1 MAGRVGKAGT
11 DRAKKK
17 KPGKGIALVVV
28 LLVLVAGGFWIY
40 RTGHSTPG
48 LEYARAE
55 IGTVKHEQRV
65 KAFFANEETLIYAPA
80 GGEVEKLA
88 VPGQRLRRGESAAKI
103 KEPGGADQT
112 VGVPAGGLILYA
124 VDGLEG
130 LWTAENFRT
139 MELNKLL
146 HMQSS
151 AQDITTVYSG
161 QAMGKMVNNLAPTT
175 AFVEL
180 GSLDGLSLGK
190 SLRFRMGDKIFSGK
204 IIRQSDNPTG
214 VVLEFNQYIDSSVE
228 QRTQE
233 MTWITKPEGKGIVV
247 PRSALWTR
255 GEEQGVFAVIEGVL
269 HFRQVN
275 VQDENETEAAVEGL
289 PSGLLVVKN
298 PESDL
303 DGRPARLSPVLK

>member
-1 MAGRVGKAGT
+1 MAGGVGKVGT
-11 DRAKKK
+11 DKAKKEK
-17 KPGKGIALVVV
+17 SGRGIALVIV
-28 LLVLVAGGFWIY
+28 LLVLVAGGLWIY
-40 RTGHSTPG
+40 RTGHSTRG
-48 LEYARAE
+48 LEYVRAE
-55 IGTVKHEQRV
+55 TGTVKHEQKA
-65 KAFFANEETLIYAPA
+65 KAFFANEETLIHAPA

-88 VPGQRLRRGESAAKI
+88 APGQRLRRGESAAKI
-103 KEPGGADQT
+103 KQPGGADQT
-112 VGVPAGGLILYA
+112 VGVPAGGLIFYS

-130 LWTAENFRT
+130 LWTAENFKT

-146 HMQSS
+146 NTPSS

-190 SLRFRMGDKIFSGK
+190 SLRFRIGDKIFSGK
-204 IIRQSDNPTG
+204 IIRKSDNPTG
-214 VVLEFNQYIDSSVE
+214 VVLEFNEYVDGSVE

-233 MTWITKPEGKGIVV
+233 ITWITKPEGKGIVV

-269 HFRQVN
+269 HFRQVK

-303 DGRPARLSPVLK
+303 DGQPARLK